1 MFQNYHL
8 MYSKPTDESRL
19 FLVAKPFEIW
29 VPFTYAIYWLYCR
42 LIEQV
47 LDLMSD
53 LDLGRSRQ
61 CGVRRISDPDWNDLR
76 EIGPRSVVFL
86 FPHPPPLTPLAPPW
100 ELAESPIGRAIERF
114 NRVRHH
120 CHPLALCLSSSS
132 TSAPLKDHPTPARV
146 AGLHAT
152 RLLFARFSYLQ
163 ASVPLQ
169 AAVVWDV
176 GVDDDSSDQCLHHR
190 SHIFPDG
197 PQIEAHAQQFRRTF
211 QTLGSAAESWKGL
224 CCNQH
229 HPGTGLQFASVSI
242 DANWNL
248 HIKIL

>member
-86 FPHPPPLTPLAPPW
+86 FPHPQLPLPLLGSWLRVRLEGQLNGSTGLDTIATPLHFVCPLPALPPPSKTTQPPQGWQDYMQPDFFLLDSVIFKHRFLFKLLSCGTWGLMMTVLINAYTTDLISFLTAPRLKPMPNNFE
-100 ELAESPIGRAIERF
+100 ELSKRSDLQLNLEKDFAVTSIILVLAF
-114 NRVRHH
+114 N
-120 CHPLALCLSSSS
+120 
-132 TSAPLKDHPTPARV
+132 
-146 AGLHAT
+146 
-152 RLLFARFSYLQ
+152 
-163 ASVPLQ
+163 
-169 AAVVWDV
+169 
-176 GVDDDSSDQCLHHR
+176 
-190 SHIFPDG
+190 SH
-197 PQIEAHAQQFRRTF
+197 QFRLMPIEIF
-211 QTLGSAAESWKGL
+211 
-224 CCNQH
+224 
-229 HPGTGLQFASVSI
+229 I
-242 DANWNL
+242 
-248 HIKIL
+248 